1 MMLIV
6 TLLFSFLFTA
16 LIIVAL
22 SGNVLVC
29 AAVFFDRKLRRQPEN
44 LFLVS
49 LAVSDLTVAVLVS
62 SKNLACS
69 PKNGVELTRK
79 SRKLSLILAS
89 KLDSCKK
96 PKTTSPKHKPLV
108 NHSTQKRAFSNLPPF
123 SSIPFWPVTKALVD
137 LSSSS
142 ALNYEFTVS
151 VATLFQSVQF

>member
-6 TLLFSFLFTA
+6 TLLLSFLFIV

-62 SKNLACS
+62 
-69 PKNGVELTRK
+69 
-79 SRKLSLILAS
+79 
-89 KLDSCKK
+89 
-96 PKTTSPKHKPLV
+96 
-108 NHSTQKRAFSNLPPF
+108 PF
-123 SSIPFWPVTKALVD
+123 IG
-137 LSSSS
+137 
-142 ALNYEFTVS
+142 
-151 VATLFQSVQF
+151 